1 VWALVAFLVFTTA
14 AWSAQ
19 IRVATYNIQF
29 LSTDVVNQGDRLS
42 KLREV
47 IALLGAHV
55 IGLQEI
61 ADRAALE
68 RVFPPTEWHLV
79 IDDDSTDVQ
88 DLAVAVR
95 KPLRVVGLPP
105 DLDADDEHF
114 LFAHESETLFP
125 NRRDL
130 LAVTVQLPDESA
142 TFVVLVHHGKSRA
155 GGRATTDVRREGAAR
170 AMLRVF
176 ERDFDD
182 KDFILLGAFND
193 NPDDCSLNILETG
206 DPNAPG
212 GPEEIDGPFLANLT
226 EPLMAAGHVSHG
238 KGPGNIVGEQVNTL
252 DPASRQRNNLARG
265 TNQHTGMILFDQIL
279 IPVRMR
285 EQYVEGSAQVFNHA
299 SALRAAEPTRASDH
313 LPVFAD
319 FVFGGTEPPPPP
331 VAAVRI
337 RALLSNPDGP
347 DDGREQVTIGNETA
361 DEVNLVGW
369 MLRDRAG
376 NRFTLSGV
384 IPAQQ
389 QLTLTMQEFSM
400 PLNNSGDDVSL
411 IDPQG
416 QVRDHVS
423 YSAAQAPPGQ
433 LVTFEQP

>member
-1 VWALVAFLVFTTA
+1 MALLCVTTA
-14 AWSAQ
+14 SWSAQ
-19 IRVATYNIQF
+19 VRVATYNIQF
-29 LSTDVVNQGDRLS
+29 LSTEVVNQGDRLS

-47 IALLGAHV
+47 IEALDAHV

-79 IDDDSTDVQ
+79 IDDDSTDAQ

-95 KPLRVVGLPP
+95 KPLRIVGLPA

-142 TFVVLVHHGKSRA
+142 TFVVMVHHGKSRA
-155 GGRATTDVRREGAAR
+155 GGRAATDARREGAAR
-170 AMLRVF
+170 AMVQVF

-182 KDFILLGAFND
+182 KDFILLGDFND
-193 NPDDCSLNILETG
+193 NPDDRSLNILETG

-238 KGPGNIVGEQVNTL
+238 KSAMDIVGDQINTL
-252 DPASRQRNNLARG
+252 DPMSRQRNNVARG
-265 TNQHTGMILFDQIL
+265 TDQHTGMILFDQLL

-285 EQYVEGSAQVFNHA
+285 ARHVDGSTKVFNHA
-299 SALRAAEPTRASDH
+299 SALRGSAQTRASDH

-319 FVFGGTEPPPPP
+319 FVFGDEGPPPPP
-331 VAAVRI
+331 VGALRI
-337 RALLSNPDGP
+337 HALLPNPDGA
-347 DDGREQVTIGNETA
+347 DEGREQVTLGNGTTE
-361 DEVNLVGW
+361 EVNLVGW

-376 NRFTLSGV
+376 NRFVLSGV
-384 IPAQQ
+384 LPAQQ
-389 QLTLTMQEFSM
+389 ALTITMEVFSM

-416 QVRDHVS
+416 QVRHHVT
-423 YSAAQAPPGQ
+423 YSAVQAASGQ
-433 LVTFEQP
+433 VVTFE